1 VEAQA
6 LGTGGTALFDWR
18 IRELQVSQLA
28 DQVRSNEGIFLE
40 SFIADKPAH
49 TEATEA
55 LARAKTRAGPDEVLL
70 ERALDADAKE
80 SDALGSS
87 AATKGA

>member
-1 VEAQA
+1 LERAE
-6 LGTGGTALFDWR
+6 TALFDWR

-40 SFIADKPAH
+40 PLIADKPAH

-55 LARAKTRAGPDEVLL
+55 LAQAKHERGPGRGPPRDVRLTPTPKRATP
-70 ERALDADAKE
+70 
-80 SDALGSS
+80 
-87 AATKGA
+87 